1 MQTRTTLLS
10 GETLILTTGDPTVL
24 DAAPPTRCSV
34 LLVDGVELEVHAAD
48 PDAAEF
54 FFAATGSAPGP
65 PLRLRGGQQF
75 VVGAYG
81 GRSDQGLA
89 FRVDTEG
96 ESVFGVTPP
105 AMSRETL
112 AMALSDAG
120 IGRGRSGIR
129 MHPTGRTAWSPLRS
143 HDVAVSVLAP
153 DERPV
158 LVDVRR
164 AVRPSQPGRRGRA
177 VRGGWLSRSD
187 PSERPHVV
195 LETPDAVAYGL
206 PASEADLDAA
216 VAVLADLEIA
226 VEEAL

>member
-10 GETLILTTGDPTVL
+10 GETLTLTAGDTTVL
-24 DAAPPTRCSV
+24 EVARPTRCSV

-48 PDAAEF
+48 PDSAEF
-54 FFAATGSAPGP
+54 FFAATGSPAGS
-65 PLRLRGGQQF
+65 PLRLRGGQQL

-89 FRVDTEG
+89 FRVDTAG
-96 ESVFGVTPP
+96 ETLFGAAPP

-112 AMALSDAG
+112 AAALSDAG
-120 IGRGRSGIR
+120 IGPGRTGIR
-129 MHPTGRTAWSPLRS
+129 MRPRGRTAWSPLRS
-143 HDVAVSVLAP
+143 HDAAVSVLAP
-153 DERPV
+153 GERPV
-158 LVDVRR
+158 LLDVRR
-164 AVRPSQPGRRGRA
+164 AVRPSQPGRRGRP

-187 PSERPHVV
+187 EGERPHVV